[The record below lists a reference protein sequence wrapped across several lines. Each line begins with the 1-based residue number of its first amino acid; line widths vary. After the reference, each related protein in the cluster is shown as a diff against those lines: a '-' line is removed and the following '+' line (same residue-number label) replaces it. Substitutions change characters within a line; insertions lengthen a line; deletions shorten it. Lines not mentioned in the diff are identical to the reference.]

1 MLYGESGF
9 SLSSPLKFQ
18 REGGEAEGGG
28 DRPWRC
34 PTLKPDNHP
43 HSWGSSW
50 VLGRASPSVWL
61 LICFQYFFSCC
72 MVMLS

>member
-9 SLSSPLKFQ
+9 SLSSPLKSQ
-18 REGGEAEGGG
+18 REEG
-28 DRPWRC
+28 DRARRC
-34 PTLKPDNHP
+34 LTPKPDNHP